1 MKNFRLYLLS
11 FFISLFFNAF
21 AQHSSKI
28 SGTITDAKGEPIE
41 LATIQIEESTQGTIT
56 DKKGF
61 YSLDVPANQEIN
73 IVFSFIGFEK
83 KSIKIILKQSE
94 NKIVNI
100 QLEPL
105 STLLAGVEIKADQ
118 VRTSTITR
126 IDPKISNKIP
136 SISGGVE
143 DIIKTLPGVSSNN
156 ELSTQYSVRGG
167 NFDENLVYVN
177 GIEIYRPF
185 LVRSGQQEGLSFVN
199 SDLVSSI
206 SFSAGGFDAK
216 YGDKMSS
223 VLDITYKK
231 PSEFA
236 ASVSLGLLGSQAHVE
251 GISKNN
257 RISYLLGFRYKSN
270 NNLLN
275 GLDTKGDYKPFFYDF
290 QTLISYELSQKW
302 ELSFLGNYANNTY
315 KLIPSNRETSFG
327 TINDSYNFKIYF
339 DGQEIDK
346 FETTFG
352 ALTAKYKNKNN
363 LNLQFIA
370 SAFQTIESETYDI
383 QGQYWIGRLDANSG
397 SGLDDVIETQG
408 VGTHLNHARNYLEA
422 TVLSFEH
429 KGSKLYESQI
439 IEWGLKFQHEKIN
452 DKLNEWEMVDSSAY
466 SIPNPID
473 LPGDP
478 NPNHDD
484 FIIYNSLKSN
494 ANLISNRVSG
504 FAQSKW
510 FFNPRITLTAGLRFN
525 YWDYNNEFLVSPRTT
540 FSYKPDWENDIVF
553 RFSTGFYYQSP
564 FYKELRDLDGVV
576 LNNIKAQKSIHFVA
590 GADWNFKLWNR
601 PFKLVSEFYYKHL
614 ENLIP
619 YKIDNVR
626 IRYLPHLSSKGYAAG
641 IDLKINGEFVEGV
654 ESWASL
660 SIMQTQEDIQDDFY
674 IENYNASGDLIIP
687 AYTEDDIIVSSK
699 RIEPGYI
706 PRPTDQRFNF
716 SLFFQDYLPHNPSY
730 KMHLR
735 LVYGSR
741 LPFGPPDS
749 EKYQDVLRIPPYRRV
764 DIGFSK
770 QLIGEKTSFS
780 SNSPFR
786 FFKSLWI
793 TAEVLNLLQINNT
806 VSYLWVKDI
815 HSRQY
820 AIPNYL
826 TERQLNFKLIAT
838 F

>member
-1 MKNFRLYLLS
+1 MKNFRFYLL
-11 FFISLFFNAF
+11 FAFVSLFFNLF
-21 AQHSSKI
+21 AQNPPTI
-28 SGTITDAKGEPIE
+28 SGIITDDKKQAIE
-41 LATIQIEESTQGTIT
+41 FATIQIEGSSHGTIT
-56 DKKGF
+56 NKKGF
-61 YSLDVPANQEIN
+61 YSLELTANQEVN

-83 KSIKIILKQSE
+83 QTAQIILKQSE

-100 QLEPL
+100 RLKPS
-105 STLLAGVEIKADQ
+105 STMLKGVEVKADQ
-118 VRTSTITR
+118 LRTSTITR
-126 IDPKISNKIP
+126 IDPNISNKVP

-185 LVRSGQQEGLSFVN
+185 LVRSGQQEGLSFIN

-231 PSEFA
+231 PEEFG
-236 ASVSLGLLGSQAHVE
+236 ASVSIGLLGSQTHFE
-251 GISKNN
+251 GINKN
-257 RISYLLGFRYKSN
+257 RKLSYLFGFRYKSN

-275 GLDTKGDYKPFFYDF
+275 GLDTEGDYNPFFYDL
-290 QTLISYELSQKW
+290 QTLISYELTNKW

-315 KLIPSNRETSFG
+315 ELIPSNRETSFG
-327 TINDSYNFKIYF
+327 TLNDSYQFKIYF

-346 FETTFG
+346 FETYFG
-352 ALTAKYKNKNN
+352 ALTAKYKNKKN

-383 QGQYWIGRLDANSG
+383 QGQYWIGRLDPDSS

-422 TVLSFEH
+422 TVFSFEH
-429 KGSKLYESQI
+429 KGSKISENQI
-439 IEWGLKFQHEKIN
+439 IQWGVKFQHEEIS
-452 DKLNEWEMVDSSAY
+452 DKLSEWEMVDSSAY
-466 SIPNPID
+466 SLPNPID
-473 LPGDP
+473 FSGNP

-484 FIIYNSLKSN
+484 FVLYSSLKSK
-494 ANLISNRVSG
+494 ANFSSNRISG
-504 FAQSKW
+504 FAQNKW
-510 FFNPRITLTAGLRFN
+510 LFNPRITLTAGLRFN
-525 YWDYNNEFLVSPRTT
+525 YWDYNDELLLSPRSTI
-540 FSYKPDWENDIVF
+540 SYKPDWENDIVF
-553 RFSTGFYYQSP
+553 RFSTGYYFQSP
-564 FYKELRDLDGVV
+564 FYKELRDLDGVI
-576 LNNIKAQKSIHFVA
+576 LNNIKAQKSIHFVG

-601 PFKLVSEFYYKHL
+601 PFKLVSELYYKHL
-614 ENLIP
+614 DNLIP

-660 SIMQTQEDIQDDFY
+660 SIMQTQEDIQNDFY
-674 IENYNASGDLIIP
+674 IENYNASGELIIP
-687 AYTEDDIIVSSK
+687 GFTDDEVVATSN

-706 PRPTDQRFNF
+706 PRPTDQRLNF
-716 SLFFQDYLPHNPSY
+716 SLFFQDYLPNNPSY

-749 EKYQDVLRIPPYRRV
+749 EKHQDVLRIPPYRRV

-770 QLIGEKTSFS
+770 QIVREKSNFS
-780 SNSPFR
+780 SNSPLR

-826 TERQLNFKLIAT
+826 TERQLNFKLIAK